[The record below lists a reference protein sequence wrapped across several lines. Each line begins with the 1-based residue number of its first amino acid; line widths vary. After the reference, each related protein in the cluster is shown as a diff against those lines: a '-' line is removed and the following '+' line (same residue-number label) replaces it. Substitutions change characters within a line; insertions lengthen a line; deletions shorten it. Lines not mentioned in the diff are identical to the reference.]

1 MWLWVISWSL
11 AADETEISLLKTFLN
26 LFTHVCICKSW
37 CSSFMLYCFY
47 KFTPVVCLNPK
58 RSSNALRSEEI
69 REDLGGLNWL
79 CRCAETLVHSS
90 HSVLPTACQTCRNS
104 GKKKKW
110 NVVKD
115 IKIIISNETWLSSLF
130 PISIFP
136 LSPLTLMN
144 YSEVELTVSI
154 YVSDI

>member
-1 MWLWVISWSL
+1 MLISKLLKHYKSLIIKVCMWLWVISWSL

-37 CSSFMLYCFY
+37 CSSFMLCCFY

-104 GKKKKW
+104 GKK
-110 NVVKD
+110 
-115 IKIIISNETWLSSLF
+115 IYEMWLK
-130 PISIFP
+130 
-136 LSPLTLMN
+136 TLK
-144 YSEVELTVSI
+144 
-154 YVSDI
+154 